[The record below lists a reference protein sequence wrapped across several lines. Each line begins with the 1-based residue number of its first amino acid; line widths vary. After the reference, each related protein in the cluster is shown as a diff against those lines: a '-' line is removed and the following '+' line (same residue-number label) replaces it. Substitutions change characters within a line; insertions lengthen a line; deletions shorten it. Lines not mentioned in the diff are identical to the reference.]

1 MEVGVQKTAE
11 HAVLCKKAALLAV
24 RSGSETD
31 APRQQ
36 PPLVKRVYYHRA
48 RAMDKLMSACC
59 TVLPL
64 EARQTLFL
72 GAGLDVTLETAHC
85 NDSAP
90 GSVFCVDFAQV
101 LESRGGGGAST
112 SANGVNS
119 SSILV
124 AADLRDPAALLN
136 ALHDAGFD
144 AKAPT
149 VVVME
154 CVLAY
159 MPRGDVERLLQTLN
173 TALERHLII
182 SYDPLFS
189 RRSGYTTDMMR
200 AFARRGAPVHFSN
213 TSADAH
219 HAFFRDC
226 GGAHVACI
234 DMLDTMKAWGQDDTH
249 AVFAEPFDEF
259 HTLAL
264 TQRHYV
270 VTLTGSSEKDFGR
283 VCESLFSS
291 PTLPIAT
298 AEVWNT
304 VKHREQAYVASKQT
318 EKDQRAAVVGVTLT
332 CLDDVRIVHVVPE
345 DLHALYTLLEA
356 AFEPVAK
363 KFKTVRKFIKTAKAD
378 MKKTV
383 TGAAAGNGPMQ
394 PERRLMA
401 ARMGA
406 TIVGCVGVS
415 QNSEGVFELQHMCVS
430 AGCRGQGLGAMLLGR
445 ALECARELATCP
457 SGDVR
462 VHLSVV
468 RDLEAARRLYARG
481 GFVDEKCTDLG
492 GGCVLHHMR
501 CVL

>member
-1 MEVGVQKTAE
+1 M
-11 HAVLCKKAALLAV
+11 
-24 RSGSETD
+24 
-31 APRQQ
+31 
-36 PPLVKRVYYHRA
+36 
-48 RAMDKLMSACC
+48 
-59 TVLPL
+59 
-64 EARQTLFL
+64 
-72 GAGLDVTLETAHC
+72 
-85 NDSAP
+85 
-90 GSVFCVDFAQV
+90 
-101 LESRGGGGAST
+101 
-112 SANGVNS
+112 
-119 SSILV
+119 
-124 AADLRDPAALLN
+124 AADLRDPAALLT
-136 ALHDAGFD
+136 ALHGAGFD
-144 AKAPT
+144 ARTPT

-159 MPRGDVERLLQTLN
+159 MPREDVGRLLQTLN
-173 TALERHLII
+173 MALERHLTI

-189 RRSGYTTDMMR
+189 RRSGYATDMMR

-213 TSADAH
+213 ASADAH

-234 DMLDTMKAWGQDDTH
+234 DMLDSMKAWGQDDTH

-259 HTLAL
+259 HALAL

-270 VTLTGSSEKDFGR
+270 VTLTGSSEEDFGR
-283 VCESLFSS
+283 ACESLFSS
-291 PTLPIAT
+291 PTLPLAT

-304 VKHREQAYVASKQT
+304 VKRREQGYMTSGQT
-318 EKDQRAAVVGVTLT
+318 EKDQRMAVVGVTLT
-332 CLDDVRIVHVVPE
+332 SLDDVRIVQVAPE
-345 DLHALYTLLEA
+345 DLHALHTLLEA

-363 KFKTVRKFIKTAKAD
+363 KYKTVRKFIKTAKAD
-378 MKKTV
+378 IKKTV
-383 TGAAAGNGPMQ
+383 TGTVVGGGPVQ

-406 TIVGCVGVS
+406 TIVGCVGMS
-415 QNSEGVFELQHMCVS
+415 QNSDGVLELQHMCVS
-430 AGCRGQGLGAMLLGR
+430 AVCRCQGLGAMLLGH
-445 ALECARELATCP
+445 ALGCARELATCS
-457 SGDVR
+457 SGDVH